1 MGMCEA
7 AAPGYFH
14 FVGGRSEPVSTVVE
28 QDDDLE
34 LVLTAAEL
42 CPAAAISVRGVTTGQ
57 RAQLTD

>member
-1 MGMCEA
+1 MCQA

-34 LVLTAAEL
+34 VVLTAAEL

-57 RAQLTD
+57 